1 MEITMMTTLTVAAD
15 DFKLYQVLE
24 KFSIQY
30 AANYTLTREN
40 GAFTLR
46 IKTDSFGELV
56 RRLNLIKG
64 CTYKI
69 QEIINTDPVSS
80 KASMSLTKTNIDA
93 LLGRETVAQTDI
105 SPVDGGLVKLIGE
118 LWFSR
123 PIVDK
128 VIQKGSKVKIVKI
141 EGVSL
146 LVEEVDKSDA

>member
-1 MEITMMTTLTVAAD
+1 MEITMMTTLTITAD
-15 DFKLYQVLE
+15 DFKLYQVLD
-24 KFSIQY
+24 KFSNQY
-30 AANYTLTREN
+30 AATYTLTREN

-69 QEIINTDPVSS
+69 QEIINTDLVSS
-80 KASMSLTKTNIDA
+80 KASMGLTKTNIDA

-128 VIQKGSKVKIVKI
+128 VIQKGSRVKIVKI

-146 LVEEVDKSDA
+146 LVEEVD